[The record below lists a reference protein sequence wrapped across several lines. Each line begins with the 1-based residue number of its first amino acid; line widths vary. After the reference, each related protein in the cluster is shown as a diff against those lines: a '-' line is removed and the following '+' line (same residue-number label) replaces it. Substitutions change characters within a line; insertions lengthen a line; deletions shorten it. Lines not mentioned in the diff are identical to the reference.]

1 MSNEFEIY
9 PEEIEQLQNLREF
22 EIWFNA
28 IDSCVNF
35 DNIDNLIEYLTTIER
50 PEFLLYAINFK
61 NKYLK
66 NES

>member
-1 MSNEFEIY
+1 MSDEFEIY

-22 EIWFNA
+22 EIWFNT

-35 DNIDNLIEYLTTIER
+35 DNIDNLIAYLMTIER
-50 PEFLLYAINFK
+50 PEFLLYAMDFK